1 VVTLPHGAINW
12 LKAMYALSERAA
24 FGPPL
29 FVSKRGNKGAR
40 CRVTSPRGYRN
51 PSVEGPHVAP
61 AQPQCAGTIAAYC
74 SLA

>member
-1 VVTLPHGAINW
+1 MVTLPHGAINW

-29 FVSKRGNKGAR
+29 LVSKRKAR
-40 CRVTSPRGYRN
+40 VAESHRRVVIVT

-61 AQPQCAGTIAAYC
+61 AQPQCAGTIAAYLV
-74 SLA
+74 LA